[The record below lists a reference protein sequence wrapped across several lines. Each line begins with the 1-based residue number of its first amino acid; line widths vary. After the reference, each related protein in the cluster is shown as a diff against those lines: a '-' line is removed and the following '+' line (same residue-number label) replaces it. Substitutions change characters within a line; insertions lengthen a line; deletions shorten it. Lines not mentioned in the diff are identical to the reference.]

1 MMKLDIGIGQGTQ
14 PVEIPD
20 ENLLKAL
27 QANPLTHELTGE
39 DEVKRALSS
48 PIGTPRLR
56 EIVHPGEKIAIVT
69 SDISRPMPTHVVMPA
84 LLDELYEAGCK
95 KEDITLV
102 FALGSHR
109 KQTDEERR
117 KLAGDRAYEE
127 ITCID
132 SDADNT
138 VHLAD
143 TPHGTPIDID
153 RVVAEADRRICL
165 GNIEFHYFAGYS
177 GGIKAIFPGCSTRE
191 AIQANHSM
199 MVEDAACAG
208 NLNHN
213 PVRDDLEEMT
223 KYLSVDFILN
233 VVLDEHKHIVKGF
246 AGDIQKAHREGC
258 KYLDQMYAVSIPKR
272 ADIVIV
278 SQGGAPK
285 DLNLYQTQ
293 KALDNAKHAIADG
306 GIIVLVGSC
315 KEGLGEHTFEEW
327 LTGAEKSEEL
337 ITRVRED
344 FKLGGHKA
352 AAIAM
357 VLQKARIF
365 LVSDMEDDFVRTIF
379 MEPYHTVQEAF
390 DEAMKIKG
398 QDASVIVMPF
408 GGSTLPKVEN

>member
-1 MMKLDIGIGQGTQ
+1 MKLDIGIGQGTQ
-14 PVEIPD
+14 PVTVPD
-20 ENLLKAL
+20 ENLIKVLM
-27 QANPLTHELTGE
+27 ANPVEHDLTGE
-39 DEVKRALSS
+39 EEVKRALSA
-48 PIGTPRLR
+48 PIGTPLLR
-56 EIVHPGEKIAIVT
+56 DIVHAGEKIAIIT
-69 SDISRPMPTHVVMPA
+69 SDISRPMPTHVVMPS
-84 LLDELYEAGCK
+84 LLDELYAAGCK
-95 KEDITLV
+95 AEDISLV

-109 KQTDEERR
+109 KQTEEERK
-117 KLAGDRAYEE
+117 KLAGDRAYAE

-132 SDADNT
+132 SDPEDV
-138 VHLAD
+138 VHVGV
-143 TPHGTPIDID
+143 TKHGTPIDID
-153 RVVAEADRRICL
+153 RVVATADRRICL

-177 GGIKAIFPGCSTRE
+177 GGIKAIFPGCATRA

-208 NLNHN
+208 NIMTN
-213 PVRDDLEEMT
+213 PLRNDLEEMT
-223 KYLSVDFILN
+223 EHLTVDFIVN
-233 VVLDEHKHIVKGF
+233 VVLDEHKHLVKAF

-258 KYLDQMYAVSIPKR
+258 KYLDTMYAVPIPKR

-293 KALDNAKHAIADG
+293 KALDNAKHAVADG
-306 GIIVLVGSC
+306 GIIILVGSC

-327 LTGAEKSEEL
+327 LTTAKTSGEL

-357 VLQKARIF
+357 VLEHARIF

-379 MEPYHTVQEAF
+379 MEPYHTVQEAY
-390 DEAMKIKG
+390 DEAVKCKG
-398 QDASVIVMPF
+398 ENASVIVMPF

>member
-1 MMKLDIGIGQGTQ
+1 MKLDIGIGQGTQ
-14 PVEIPD
+14 PVTVPD
-20 ENLLKAL
+20 ENLIKVLM
-27 QANPLTHELTGE
+27 ANPVEHDLTGE
-39 DEVKRALSS
+39 EEVKRALSA
-48 PIGTPRLR
+48 PIGTPLLR
-56 EIVHPGEKIAIVT
+56 DIVHPGEKIAIIT

-84 LLDELYEAGCK
+84 LLDELYAAGCK
-95 KEDITLV
+95 AEDISLV

-109 KQTDEERR
+109 KQTEEERK
-117 KLAGDRAYEE
+117 KLAGERAYAE

-132 SDADNT
+132 SDPEDT
-138 VHLAD
+138 VHVGV
-143 TPHGTPIDID
+143 TKHGTPIDID
-153 RVVAEADRRICL
+153 RVVATADRRICL

-177 GGIKAIFPGCSTRE
+177 GGIKAIFPGCATRA

-208 NLNHN
+208 NITTN
-213 PVRDDLEEMT
+213 PLRNDLEEMT
-223 KYLSVDFILN
+223 EHLTVDFIVN
-233 VVLDEHKHIVKGF
+233 VVLDEHKHLVKAF

-258 KYLDQMYAVSIPKR
+258 KYLDTMYTVPIPKR

-293 KALDNAKHAIADG
+293 KALDNAKHAVADG
-306 GIIVLVGSC
+306 GIIILVGSC

-327 LTGAEKSEEL
+327 LTTAETSGEL

-357 VLQKARIF
+357 VLEHARIF

-379 MEPYHTVQEAF
+379 MEPYHTVQEAY
-390 DEAMKIKG
+390 DEAVKIKG
-398 QDASVIVMPF
+398 ENASVIVMPF

>member
-1 MMKLDIGIGQGTQ
+1 M
-14 PVEIPD
+14 
-20 ENLLKAL
+20 
-27 QANPLTHELTGE
+27 
-39 DEVKRALSS
+39 
-48 PIGTPRLR
+48 
-56 EIVHPGEKIAIVT
+56 
-69 SDISRPMPTHVVMPA
+69 
-84 LLDELYEAGCK
+84 
-95 KEDITLV
+95 
-102 FALGSHR
+102 
-109 KQTDEERR
+109 
-117 KLAGDRAYEE
+117 
-127 ITCID
+127 
-132 SDADNT
+132 
-138 VHLAD
+138 
-143 TPHGTPIDID
+143 
-153 RVVAEADRRICL
+153 
-165 GNIEFHYFAGYS
+165 
-177 GGIKAIFPGCSTRE
+177 
-191 AIQANHSM
+191 
-199 MVEDAACAG
+199 
-208 NLNHN
+208 
-213 PVRDDLEEMT
+213 
-223 KYLSVDFILN
+223 
-233 VVLDEHKHIVKGF
+233 LDEHKHIVKGF
-246 AGDIQKAHREGC
+246 AGDIRKAHREGC
-258 KYLDQMYAVSIPKR
+258 KYLDRMYAVSIPKR

-337 ITRVRED
+337 IPRVRED

-365 LVSDMEDDFVRTIF
+365 LVSDMEDDFVKTIF